1 MVGATETAGT
11 LSGERQL
18 HATVPACV
26 ERALKIK
33 AAEEGTTIR
42 TLVLRGLQAI
52 GVEVPPEE
60 IGDRRKR

>member
-11 LSGERQL
+11 LSRERQL

>member
-1 MVGATETAGT
+1 VSSRA
-11 LSGERQL
+11 ERQL

-33 AAEEGTTIR
+33 AAEE

-52 GVEVPPEE
+52 GIDVPADE

>member
-1 MVGATETAGT
+1 MARRTTAAV
-11 LSGERQL
+11 SSRAERQL

-33 AAEEGTTIR
+33 AAEEGATVR

-52 GVEVPPEE
+52 GIDVPADE

>member
-1 MVGATETAGT
+1 MIRQTKAAVALPA
-11 LSGERQL
+11 ERQL

-33 AAEEGTTIR
+33 AAEEGATIR

-52 GVEVPPEE
+52 GIDVPADE

>member
-1 MVGATETAGT
+1 MVRELRAAAA
-11 LSGERQL
+11 SPAERQL

-26 ERALKIK
+26 ERALKIR

-52 GVEVPPEE
+52 GIEVPPDE
-60 IGDRRKR
+60 IGDRRRR